1 MLIRINSH
9 NYLDCSRMWT
19 TNFDSHP
26 TNSTVL
32 FRASDWA
39 TFCPI
44 PLQFL
49 ATTRNPFHH
58 HRSTHQLHGVIQCS
72 ADEMARGNLKPN
84 VIKLIRKCETTTTSR
99 LHLKTHVGTHHVCVC
114 VWVVV
119 TALGILR
126 NYTRHISRAQNG
138 REWHKNV
145 ELITFQSFLLQ
156 FFAPIA
162 TTDRSI
168 CSPTF
173 ASPIISGD
181 VVADMPHTT
190 PQHRVLYSSNEF
202 FTFMHL
208 SAWNECNYVIQCW

>member
-114 VWVVV
+114 EWLWLRWVYYEI
-119 TALGILR
+119 TLGTSAERKTGASGIKTWNLSHSNR
-126 NYTRHISRAQNG
+126 FYCN
-138 REWHKNV
+138 
-145 ELITFQSFLLQ
+145 FLHQ
-156 FFAPIA
+156 
-162 TTDRSI
+162 
-168 CSPTF
+168 
-173 ASPIISGD
+173 
-181 VVADMPHTT
+181 
-190 PQHRVLYSSNEF
+190 
-202 FTFMHL
+202 
-208 SAWNECNYVIQCW
+208 